1 MEGVVMK
8 LVLSE
13 PKYLKDGLSIVSEI
27 VTEGTFKINSDVMEL
42 VAMDPAN
49 VAMVIFKLPASSFVT
64 YEIDGPTSITLNL
77 NNLKQVL
84 RRTKSSDSLSLE
96 VDENKLKIILESTT
110 KKTFHLPLIDVDD
123 DEQKIPELNFNATIT
138 TLSSILNDAIDDVD
152 VVGESVVFNTTKK
165 TFKISSKGD
174 LTKASVDI
182 NADGNTKIKSSED
195 NIKAKYSIEYL
206 KKMIQGSKLS
216 DEVLI
221 QFSKDFPL
229 RLDYQVK
236 DKVSLS
242 FILAPRVDND

>member
-1 MEGVVMK
+1 MK

-195 NIKAKYSIEYL
+195 DIKAKYSIEYL

>member
-1 MEGVVMK
+1 MK
-8 LVLSE
+8 LILSE

-27 VTEGTFKINSDVMEL
+27 VTEGTFKINKDVMEL
-42 VAMDPAN
+42 IAMDPAN
-49 VAMVIFKLPASSFVT
+49 VAMVIFRLPASSFVT
-64 YEIDGPTSITLNL
+64 YEIDGPTAITLNL

-84 RRTKSSDSLSLE
+84 RRAKSSDSLTLE
-96 VDENKLKIILESTT
+96 VDENKLKVVLESTT

-123 DEQKIPELNFNATIT
+123 EEQKIPDLTFSIEVKTQ
-138 TLSSILNDAIDDVD
+138 SSILNDAIDDVD
-152 VVGESVVFNTTKK
+152 VVGESVIFSVSKK
-165 TFKISSKGD
+165 SFVVSSKGD

-182 NADGNTKIKSSED
+182 PADKTTEIRCDED
-195 NIKAKYSIEYL
+195 GTKAKYSIEYL

-216 DEVLI
+216 DTANI
-221 QFSKDFPL
+221 SFSKDFPL

>member
-1 MEGVVMK
+1 MK